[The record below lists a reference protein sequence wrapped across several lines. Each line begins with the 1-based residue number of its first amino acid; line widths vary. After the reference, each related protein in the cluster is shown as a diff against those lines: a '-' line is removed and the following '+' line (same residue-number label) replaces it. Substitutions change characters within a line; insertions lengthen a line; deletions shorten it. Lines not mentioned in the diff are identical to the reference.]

1 MKMKE
6 IQSCIYRILEILE
19 LVGEKRKGGGQGRI
33 GKNREERN
41 RDSVETDRSFGT
53 DIMCDDN
60 MEMGIT

>member
-19 LVGEKRKGGGQGRI
+19 LVGEKRKGGRI
-33 GKNREERN
+33 GKDREERN
-41 RDSVETDRSFGT
+41 RESVETDRSFGT
-53 DIMCDDN
+53 DIMCDYN